1 MKVVIY
7 LSNCYLRFND
17 NVRCSKSVATFSLR
31 KAGSMRGKSFLSA
44 SALGCAVLFFSFT
57 AAARQQDNS
66 QQTGDPVADAARR
79 AREAKQNTP
88 KPRKVYTDDDVS
100 RPKPAPAAATAT
112 PTTPGSTAQ
121 PGGTS
126 ANTPAPADQDAKT
139 EAAWRQRFK
148 EQRDKI
154 SRAEKELDILQR
166 ETQKAEIQYYPD
178 PQKAMT
184 EQYTR
189 KDIND
194 KDAKVEAKRKEIA
207 QLKDGLSD
215 LEDALRK
222 AGGDPGWARE

>member
-1 MKVVIY
+1 
-7 LSNCYLRFND
+7 
-17 NVRCSKSVATFSLR
+17 
-31 KAGSMRGKSFLSA
+31 MRAKSFLSA
-44 SALGCAVLFFSFT
+44 SALSYAILFSSLPT
-57 AAARQQDNS
+57 VARQQDNS
-66 QQTGDPVADAARR
+66 QQPGDPVANAARR

-88 KPRKVYTDDDVS
+88 KPRKAYTDDDES

-112 PTTPGSTAQ
+112 PTTPDYTAQ

-126 ANTPAPADQDAKT
+126 ANTRAPADQDAKT

-178 PQKAMT
+178 PQKAMN

-189 KDIND
+189 KEIND
-194 KDAKVEAKRKEIA
+194 KDAKIEAKRKEIA
-207 QLKDGLSD
+207 DLKAGLSD
-215 LEDALRK
+215 LEDVLRK
-222 AGGDPGWARE
+222 AGGDSGWCA

>member
-1 MKVVIY
+1 
-7 LSNCYLRFND
+7 
-17 NVRCSKSVATFSLR
+17 
-31 KAGSMRGKSFLSA
+31 MRAKLFLSA
-44 SALGCAVLFFSFT
+44 AALSCAILFSSLT
-57 AAARQQDNS
+57 VIARQQDNS
-66 QQTGDPVADAARR
+66 QQTGDPVVDAARR
-79 AREAKQNTP
+79 AREAKQNAP

-100 RPKPAPAAATAT
+100 RPKPAPAAATAAS
-112 PTTPGSTAQ
+112 TTTDSTAQ
-121 PGGTS
+121 PAGTS

-178 PQKAMT
+178 PQKAMN

-189 KDIND
+189 KEIND

-207 QLKDGLSD
+207 DLKQGLSD

-222 AGGDPGWARE
+222 AGGDSGWSRE